1 MPSVRVDQVTKTGRN
16 IRQISACEDATQWT
30 EGATG
35 TDNLDRTTANLEG
48 RFALTFD
55 KVTGGT
61 EAFVTLDLS
70 QRMTLGERA
79 GEMELAARVYL
90 SDLTDVA
97 NVHLRIGKSA
107 SHYAE
112 YTFSD
117 TALAAISTAWKH
129 LSADIMAPTSETG
142 EGLDTNE
149 ISWVQVAVEFDNA
162 SDTLA
167 DIRLDDVRFQESG
180 STTAT
185 VTGTVTVTGTTDV
198 DPVANSIGLATGAK
212 QDTGNTSLASI
223 LAKIIAAPATEAKQ
237 DTGIGHLST
246 IAGKDFA
253 TETTLAAISAAV
265 ATAANQTTGNASLA
279 TIAGDT
285 TSMDGKMPADPAR
298 EGGNLATAV
307 THLSTIAGDTTSID
321 SKVSTAANQATANGH
336 LSTLAGA
343 VSSAKVQSEICF
355 SSGKW
360 DRVGSPSS
368 GPPVCLVNSSGAYT
382 ADVDSSSNLK
392 VKDDQLGGMAT
403 SLSDINSD
411 TSSIDAKVSTAAN
424 QATANGLLAT
434 IDSDTS
440 DLASTVGTYAGGF
453 ANKLLVVGG
462 HDSGTLR
469 ALELDSNRY
478 LHVTVKDA
486 PYFNA
491 WEGAARP
498 AFAVHD
504 NALGASTGLHV
515 LGSRYESS
523 LSKVSTDGDWTRQ
536 KATIEGIPLTRPEHP
551 TSTTH
556 GETFAA
562 AQTDYSP
569 ANGKW
574 DAPGAGKRLVIV
586 GYDFSAA
593 AAQGFSLQDE
603 DDNELIGK
611 VWLPAT
617 GNKGKEKCYI
627 PLPTNKALELTTD
640 NAVNHSATVS
650 VITEQV

>member
-1 MPSVRVDQVTKTGRN
+1 MPNKDFTRAQIGADEVLAYIAVDTDDDGKPDAIGVCNADGSSVGTAATVLDDM
-16 IRQISACEDATQWT
+16 EDAAPWSAIS
-30 EGATG
+30 GLAA
-35 TDNLDRTTANLEG
+35 DNLAESTTHKIGSKSLE
-48 RFALTFD
+48 FD
-55 KVTGGT
+55 KAAGHVDAGVERTFNVPFDLGT
-61 EAFVTLDLS
+61 AEATRKSIQFAVNLS
-70 QRMTLGERA
+70 
-79 GEMELAARVYL
+79 
-90 SDLTDVA
+90 SLTDV
-97 NVHLRIGKSA
+97 VSA
-107 SHYAE
+107 WVRLGTDGSNYAE
-112 YTFSD
+112 FRVPVADLASGWNRCTRHLLD
-117 TALAAISTAWKH
+117 NGWTQAGTGLNTAALTYLAV
-129 LSADIMAPTSETG
+129 G
-142 EGLDTNE
+142 
-149 ISWVQVAVEFDNA
+149 VEFSA
-162 SDTLA
+162 AGDTLA
-167 DIRLDDVRFQESG
+167 DILFDNVLFLEHVEVESKVLLSTSVTVG
-180 STTAT
+180 VVDANMRDGGGTALTSTTVGADRAL
-185 VTGTVTVTGTTDV
+185 DV
-198 DPVANSIGLATGAK
+198 NVVQAVGGAGLATEA
-212 QDTGNTSLASI
+212 TLASM
-223 LAKIIAAPATEAKQ
+223 A
-237 DTGIGHLST
+237 
-246 IAGKDFA
+246 
-253 TETTLAAISAAV
+253 AAV
-265 ATAANQTTGNASLA
+265 ATAANQATGNASLA
-279 TIAGDT
+279 TVAGDT

-307 THLSTIAGDTTSID
+307 THLSTVAGDTT
-321 SKVSTAANQATANGH
+321 
-336 LSTLAGA
+336 
-343 VSSAKVQSEICF
+343 
-355 SSGKW
+355 
-360 DRVGSPSS
+360 
-368 GPPVCLVNSSGAYT
+368 
-382 ADVDSSSNLK
+382 
-392 VKDDQLGGMAT
+392 
-403 SLSDINSD
+403 
-411 TSSIDAKVSTAAN
+411 SIDAKVSTAAN